1 MIFYFRLSEINI
13 IKKRKLFYMK
23 HIVKVNNIQE
33 AKDSDIRP
41 IIALD
46 NSGVLFFEGAKVVPE
61 GFVDFELPSGIL
73 WSTKN
78 IGATNGDTAESWYGN
93 YYAWGEIETK
103 EIYDWDN
110 YKYANGNYDKLT
122 KYCNNSNYGNNG
134 FTDDL
139 TQLVPEDDVATVINS
154 AWRMPTKED
163 FEELVTLPQQWITNY
178 NGVSGL
184 NGRVFIGINGNTLF
198 IPTSGF
204 RYNSYF
210 LRGDCCLWSSSLY
223 LDNTSRAYMF
233 YFRSD
238 YIGMDSY
245 DRLYGYCVRPVC

>member
-1 MIFYFRLSEINI
+1 
-13 IKKRKLFYMK
+13 MK

-46 NSGVLFFEGAKVVPE
+46 NSGILFFEGDKVIPE
-61 GFVDFELPSGIL
+61 GFVDLGLPSGTL

-78 IGATNGDTAESWYGN
+78 IGATNGNTAESWYGN

-134 FTDDL
+134 FTDGL

-154 AWRMPTKED
+154 AWRMPTNED
-163 FEELVTLPQQWITNY
+163 FEELIAGTTNSWVTDYKGI
-178 NGVSGL
+178 SGL
-184 NGRVFIGINGNTLF
+184 NGRLFTGNNGNSLF
-198 IPTSGF
+198 IPAAGCCYGSDIG
-204 RYNSYF
+204 NVGSYC
-210 LRGDCCLWSSSLY
+210 DLWSSSLY
-223 LDNTSRAYMF
+223 LDTPIYAYSLNFNSGNIYM
-233 YFRSD
+233 R
-238 YIGMDSY
+238 DSG
-245 DRLYGYCVRPVC
+245 RCYGLSVRPIC